1 MKLIIVPLTAIL
13 CIAGLLGY
21 AFYLN
26 IDGALFGLG
35 AAIIGGL
42 AGYEGK
48 AVRDKVKKP
57 K

>member
-1 MKLIIVPLTAIL
+1 MKLLIVPLTAI
-13 CIAGLLGY
+13 ITIGGLLGY
-21 AFYLN
+21 AFYLGIN
-26 IDGALFGLG
+26 GALFGIG

-48 AVRDKVKKP
+48 AFRDKVKKV